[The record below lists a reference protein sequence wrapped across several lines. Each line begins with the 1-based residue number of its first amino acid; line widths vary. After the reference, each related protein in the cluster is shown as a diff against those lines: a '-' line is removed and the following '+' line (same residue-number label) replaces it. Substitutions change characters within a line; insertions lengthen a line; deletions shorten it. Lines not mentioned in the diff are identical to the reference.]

1 MKRVL
6 WVNPS
11 FLDYRIP
18 LYDELNKILSGNF
31 YFCYNAADVPER
43 CKHKLHNALHNNAQ
57 PLNLKKLHLKKNSD
71 FANSGLVIGI
81 PKHFFRTIRKIH
93 PDIIITEGYGKYT
106 PFAILYSIFNRIP
119 IYLTYERTAHTER
132 NCPKWRI
139 LYRKFINL
147 FISGFLVNGSLTK
160 EYLISQHVR
169 PDKIFCGSMCADSKE
184 LSIKTQSTTAAEK
197 TLLYGK
203 LNIPVQKNGL
213 IYIYVGQMI
222 DRKGVDLLISSWKH
236 HHDTYPDDF
245 LLLVGDGNRMESL
258 KKLGGN
264 DSNIIFTGA
273 IDYDNIHRYYAI
285 ADAFVIPT
293 LEDNWSLV
301 VPEAMACRLPVAC
314 SIFNGCHPDLI
325 HIGKNGIT
333 FDPTDNN
340 STIKALEYFHSIDLH
355 QHGINSQIIESRYSP
370 SEVAKNI
377 SQAIMSQHS

>member
-1 MKRVL
+1 
-6 WVNPS
+6 
-11 FLDYRIP
+11 
-18 LYDELNKILSGNF
+18 
-31 YFCYNAADVPER
+31 
-43 CKHKLHNALHNNAQ
+43 
-57 PLNLKKLHLKKNSD
+57 
-71 FANSGLVIGI
+71 
-81 PKHFFRTIRKIH
+81 
-93 PDIIITEGYGKYT
+93 
-106 PFAILYSIFNRIP
+106 
-119 IYLTYERTAHTER
+119 
-132 NCPKWRI
+132 
-139 LYRKFINL
+139 
-147 FISGFLVNGSLTK
+147 
-160 EYLISQHVR
+160 
-169 PDKIFCGSMCADSKE
+169 MCADSKE

-203 LNIPVQKNGL
+203 LNIPVPKNGL

-314 SIFNGCHPDLI
+314 LSLI
-325 HIGKNGIT
+325 HI
-333 FDPTDNN
+333 
-340 STIKALEYFHSIDLH
+340 
-355 QHGINSQIIESRYSP
+355 
-370 SEVAKNI
+370 
-377 SQAIMSQHS
+377 